1 MGYKFNTP
9 PPPPFIVYNF
19 TMVSIITINVQ
30 GLRQKNRRQT
40 AFSFFRRHKHD
51 IILLQETHWTDEL
64 EAEIRNDWGHDILL
78 SNGTANARGTAMLFN
93 PRLDYSLQN
102 INKDSNGRIVS
113 ALIELDNR
121 EINIV
126 NIYAPSTDTER
137 RQFY

>member
-1 MGYKFNTP
+1 
-9 PPPPFIVYNF
+9 
-19 TMVSIITINVQ
+19 MVSIITINVQ

>member
-1 MGYKFNTP
+1 MGYKFN
-9 PPPPFIVYNF
+9 PPFIVYIF

-40 AFSFFRRHKHD
+40 AFSFFRRHKRD